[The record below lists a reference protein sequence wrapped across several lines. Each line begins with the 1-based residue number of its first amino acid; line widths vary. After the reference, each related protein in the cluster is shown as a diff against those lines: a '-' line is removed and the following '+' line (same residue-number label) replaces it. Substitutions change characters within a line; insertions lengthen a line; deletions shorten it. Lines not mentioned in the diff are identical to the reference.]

1 MTRYAFDPIDHK
13 LIAAWGTGQGDR
25 ASTVTVLDEVTGAAH
40 GLALACTMSILAN
53 ELWRAYTEPAA
64 DLGDETNINSPAWR
78 RARTRESFAEVP
90 EALVNPNLPENGML
104 LVNYEPVIDSA
115 HQLGRVLHEIGD
127 HDLTA
132 TVRLDIEEEIAA
144 IERAECGD
152 LEGRARQAVLL
163 SRPEASPA
171 QVSAADAILREDVLG
186 GAELFTDLDPAASA
200 VAAVHWLYAAA
211 LVTGERSGIDPTNV
225 VKTADVMQALPY
237 RTPTLVLEQL
247 ADGRNPYSVVVSLI
261 RDAAAVAKG
270 VAPDIDAL
278 IAELAEFSEA
288 QGEAD
293 EEGEDGAFGA
303 DDLDEAQA
311 GLRLTPLNPARA
323 ALDLL
328 EDLLTGIFGCFLV
341 FKEYAGTDDLY
352 TDGDEDA
359 DEEAYR
365 AWNDRIR
372 AEFRTLV
379 GRQAQTMR
387 FERD

>member
-1 MTRYAFDPIDHK
+1 MTRYAFDPLDHK

-40 GLALACTMSILAN
+40 GLALAYAMTILAN

-64 DLGDETNINSPAWR
+64 DLGDETNVNSPAWR
-78 RARTRESFAEVP
+78 RARTRESFAAVP
-90 EALVNPNLPENGML
+90 DALVNPNLPENGML

-127 HDLTA
+127 HNLTA
-132 TVRLDIEEEIAA
+132 TMRLDIEEEIAA

-152 LEGRARQAVLL
+152 LEGRAQQAVLL

-186 GAELFTDLDPAASA
+186 GAELFTALDPAASA
-200 VAAVHWLYAAA
+200 VAAAHWLNAAA
-211 LVTGERSGIDPTNV
+211 LVTGERSGIDPRNV
-225 VKTADVMQALPY
+225 VKTADVIQALSY

-247 ADGRNPYSVVVSLI
+247 TDGRNPYSVVVSLI

-270 VAPDIDAL
+270 VAPDIDVL
-278 IAELAEFSEA
+278 VTEIAEFSEA

-293 EEGEDGAFGA
+293 EDGED
-303 DDLDEAQA
+303 DLGDEQA
-311 GLRLTPLNPARA
+311 GLLRLTPLDPARA

-328 EDLLTGIFGCFLV
+328 EDLLAGIFGCFLV
-341 FKEYAGTDDLY
+341 FKEYAGTDGLE

-365 AWNDRIR
+365 ARNDRIR

-379 GRQAQTMR
+379 GRQAQTMSSKL
-387 FERD
+387 D